1 MLITN
6 ECISSDNDIIYNS
19 IKLGS
24 FFDIILYIFDT
35 VGVFDL

>member
-6 ECISSDNDIIYNS
+6 ECISSNNDIIYNS

-24 FFDIILYIFDT
+24 FFDIMSIFDT
-35 VGVFDL
+35 VGIFDL